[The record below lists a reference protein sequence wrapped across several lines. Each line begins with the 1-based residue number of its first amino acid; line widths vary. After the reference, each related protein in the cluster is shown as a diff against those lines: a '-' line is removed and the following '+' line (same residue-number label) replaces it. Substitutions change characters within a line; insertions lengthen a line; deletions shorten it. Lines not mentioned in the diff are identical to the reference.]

1 MRRLAIRDERG
12 FTLSELLVV
21 LPMITI
27 VLGGLIVT
35 LTTLMHGNDQTREQL
50 TLQTEARATLTA
62 LEADIRSAYVGDGT
76 SPIVSASATSITLD
90 SPDRYPT
97 VVNGTTETSFHLRQ
111 ITYTI
116 ANGTLQRQFLTST
129 NTFPS
134 GPPWTWSGTPSPQ
147 QTLIGFSITNTDVFS
162 YYTADGVQASPPT
175 PLGFPISASSA
186 GIRAVGVKLTLSS
199 GGSQPVRFTVNE
211 TIALREMD
219 G

>member
-1 MRRLAIRDERG
+1 VRRLAIRDERG

-35 LTTLMHGNDQTREQL
+35 LTTLVHGNDQTREVL
-50 TLQTEARATLTA
+50 TLQTEARAAFTA

-111 ITYTI
+111 ITYSV

-134 GPPWTWSGTPSPQ
+134 GPPWTWSGTPGPQ
-147 QTLIGFSITNTDVFS
+147 QTLLASITNTDVFS

-199 GGSQPVRFTVNE
+199 GGSKPVTFTVNE

>member
-1 MRRLAIRDERG
+1 VRRLALRDERG

-27 VLGGLIVT
+27 VLGGLVMT
-35 LTTLMHGNDQTREQL
+35 LTTLVRGNDQTREEL

-76 SPIVSASATSITLD
+76 SPIVSASPTSITLD

-111 ITYTI
+111 ITYSV
-116 ANGTLQRQFLTST
+116 ANGALQRQFLTST

-134 GPPWTWSGTPSPQ
+134 GPPWAWSATPSPQ
-147 QTLIGFSITNTDVFS
+147 QTLLGSITNTDVFT
-162 YYTADGVQASPPT
+162 YYTADGVQSSPPA
-175 PLGFPISASSA
+175 PLSFPISASSA

-199 GGSQPVRFTVNE
+199 GGSQPVKFTVNE